1 MPHID
6 KLCILHC
13 SYHIVRTRVL
23 AHHTLSI
30 TCSHYSLSITHCAS
44 DIEPI
49 TSCITQSNICVSSH
63 IEHRTLSV
71 THRESHTSRIPPW
84 HIVRHTSHIGHHTMC
99 LVQNSIILF
108 ITLGFNPFHCRLFGL
123 PFLLRFLFKSTACP
137 LFFGSLPLL
146 WNWHE
151 ELKSNGHSGFFQHSK
166 LRTFVRLK
174 SSLATQDKM
183 RKKENEKENHWWCL
197 SSHF

>member
-1 MPHID
+1 MCITHWTSHIM
-6 KLCILHC
+6 
-13 SYHIVRTRVL
+13 
-23 AHHTLSI
+23 HHTEQ
-30 TCSHYSLSITHCAS
+30 HMWFITHCAS
-44 DIEPI
+44 
-49 TSCITQSNICVSSH
+49 H
-63 IEHRTLSV
+63 IK
-71 THRESHTSRIPPW
+71 
-84 HIVRHTSHIGHHTMC
+84 RHTSWVTHQSHPTLTYCASHITHWASHN
-99 LVQNSIILF
+99 VFRENSIILF
-108 ITLGFNPFHCRLFGL
+108 ITQGFNPFHCRLFGL

-146 WNWHE
+146 WNWKE

-183 RKKENEKENHWWCL
+183 RKKVNEKENHWWCL